1 MNPAPR
7 VLFLARG
14 HGFGHAARDLRII
27 RAMRCLRPDVDIH
40 VMASGS
46 AAVYLKL
53 YGETFADMGIGDHE
67 DMTPAAGKRIWEL
80 MDQHDPFDLVI
91 ADEVVW
97 ALAFCATRWRRRA
110 ILLTDWFYSELGAPE
125 SDPILDQAGEI
136 LLLDFSAAHPGP
148 VGFTTPVQAFGP
160 VVAPFGADRATARA
174 ALGVAATDTVAVLTL
189 GGMTTM
195 VDNTAIADLTVR
207 TWLDHA
213 PPGHRLYVLAEPFC
227 PVPADRAGDIVW
239 AGFTAEPEKYYAAAD
254 LVVTNANGTVTC
266 DLVWNRIPVLAM
278 THPAVTYPDSFA
290 LRVKAMSEAGM
301 TVHCPATVP
310 TAQLWQLMND
320 AMRNDCRPDPA
331 FEWTTG
337 DQVARHLLSRLDY
350 MLAKSGRADGAG
362 DVTP

>member
-1 MNPAPR
+1 MNRPPR
-7 VLFLARG
+7 VLLLARG
-14 HGFGHAARDLRII
+14 HGFGHAARDLRIVK
-27 RAMRCLRPDVDIH
+27 AMRRLRPDVEIE

-46 AAVYLKL
+46 AAVYLDL
-53 YGETFADMGIGDHE
+53 YGEAFADMGIGDHE
-67 DMTPAAGKRIWEL
+67 DMSPAAGRRIWEL
-80 MDQHDPFDLVI
+80 LDRYDPFDLVI

-160 VVAPFGADRATARA
+160 VVEDFGVGRDAARA
-174 ALGVAATDTVAVLTL
+174 GLGVAASDTVAVLTV
-189 GGMTTM
+189 GGMTAM
-195 VDNTAIADLTVR
+195 VDNTAIARLTVR

-213 PPGHRLYVLAEPFC
+213 PPGHRLFVLAEPFC
-227 PVPADRAGDIVW
+227 PVPAERAGDVVW

-254 LVVTNANGTVTC
+254 LVVTNANGTVTS

-278 THPAVTYPDSFA
+278 THPAVSYPESFA

-301 TVHCPATVP
+301 TVHAEATVSP
-310 TAQLWQLMND
+310 AELWRLMNQ

-331 FEWTTG
+331 FEWATG
-337 DQVARHLLSRLDY
+337 EQVARHLLARLDY
-350 MLAKSGRADGAG
+350 MLAKSDPA
-362 DVTP
+362 P